1 VIRHKLTKFKIKFVS
16 AKHRAY
22 LVYGK
27 PFYRLML
34 SGPRPTP
41 YLLSNTWGLPFHLSS
56 FDDPARSLHS
66 SKAVQGMKAARAS
79 EVEVLGQAG
88 TISSLLQSNNGLL
101 RQVCQL
107 EPTRGSFANKASR
120 RLAVKNAVKNL
131 YISVADGCP
140 KNPPNRICR
149 SR

>member
-1 VIRHKLTKFKIKFVS
+1 V
-16 AKHRAY
+16 
-22 LVYGK
+22 
-27 PFYRLML
+27 
-34 SGPRPTP
+34 
-41 YLLSNTWGLPFHLSS
+41 GLPFHLSS

-66 SKAVQGMKAARAS
+66 CKAVQGMKAARAS
-79 EVEVLGQAG
+79 EVEVLAQAG
-88 TISSLLQSNNGLL
+88 TTSSLLQSNNGLL

-107 EPTRGSFANKASR
+107 EPTRGSFTNKASR

-149 SR
+149 SC